1 MEVLLDIYIGEVTQ
15 TFMAESLFPICLLN
29 FKRNI
34 GTQGGY

>member
-1 MEVLLDIYIGEVTQ
+1 MEVLLDIYRGAVTQ

-34 GTQGGY
+34 GTHGCY